1 MSLIGMVRKAGF
13 LAVLRFANAGINV
26 VISIILARTI
36 DAAGVGIYAYFVALL
51 TLLLIPF
58 GSGVQTLVLKLA
70 AEATMTENWSQT
82 KGAVV
87 ASTGLAAIMVCF
99 VVVVL
104 FVLCAAGTLSVEW
117 LRPGVVVAIAAIL
130 LLDSMSAVRS
140 GLLRGLDRPFQAQ
153 IPELI
158 VRPVCLLGGL
168 VLAHLIRPDGIT
180 VTTVFYVL
188 LIAASLSFLSGLY
201 FARRVLPDGFKTAE
215 IMVKREWISSASS
228 LVAKGGTAVLNSYV
242 DILLLGVLLASS
254 AEVGIYRVAAQI
266 AIVSGIG
273 YVSIN
278 AIAMQAFAVQQ
289 ANGNLRD
296 VQATAGHSARIAF
309 AASLPLLVIM
319 AVFGE
324 VLVTFVFGHEFAE
337 AAWLAIILLAGQAIN
352 SGFGTVASLLTVSDR
367 GWIVTKWFAYGAATN
382 AVFCFALIP
391 VLGTPGAALASVIS
405 ALLLNTALWTIAKY
419 ELGVDTSV
427 FGR

>member
-26 VISIILARTI
+26 VILIILARTI

-58 GSGVQTLVLKLA
+58 GSGVQTLVLKFA
-70 AEATMTENWSQT
+70 AEATITEDWSQT

-87 ASTGLAAIMVCF
+87 ASTGLAAISVCL
-99 VVVVL
+99 VIAVL
-104 FVLCAAGTLSVEW
+104 FVLRATGILSVEW
-117 LRPGVVVAIAAIL
+117 LSSGVIFAIAAIL
-130 LLDSMSAVRS
+130 LMDSLSAVRS

-153 IPELI
+153 LPELI

-168 VLAHLIRPDGIT
+168 VLAHLIRPEGIT
-180 VTTVFYVL
+180 VTAVFYVFS
-188 LIAASLSFLSGLY
+188 IAASLSFFTGLY
-201 FARRVLPDGFKTAE
+201 FARRVLPGGFKTAE
-215 IMVKREWISSASS
+215 PKLKLEWISSASS
-228 LVAKGGTAVLNSYV
+228 FAAKGGMAIINHYV
-242 DILLLGVLLASS
+242 DIVLLGVLLASS
-254 AEVGIYRVAAQI
+254 AEIGIYRVAAQI

-278 AIAMQAFAVQQ
+278 AIATQAFAVLQ

-296 VQATAGHSARIAF
+296 VQAAAGHSARIAF

-319 AVFGE
+319 IVFGE
-324 VLVTFVFGHEFAE
+324 VLVTFVFGHEFSD
-337 AAWLAIILLAGQAIN
+337 AAWLAVILLAGQAIN

-391 VLGTPGAALASVIS
+391 VLGTPGAAFASVIS